1 MKILCVSDEVDPL
14 VYSPRAKEH
23 FPDIDFILSAGDL
36 PMEYLGF
43 IASTFNKPLF
53 FVFGNH
59 NLKYLSMFTN
69 KIRATPF
76 NTVDISPHKFGS
88 TYIDGKITRYKDI
101 IIAGIGGSY
110 KYNNGQNQFT
120 DFQIYVKLIKMI
132 PRLLYNKIRYGRYL
146 DILLTHS
153 PPYGINDKQDICHR
167 GFKAF
172 LWFIKTF
179 KPSYLLH
186 GHVHLYNSL
195 ETRISQ
201 YYNTKIINVFKHYL
215 LEV

>member
-23 FPDIDFILSAGDL
+23 FTDIDFILSAGDL

-59 NLKYLSMFTN
+59 NLKYLSLFTG
-69 KIRATPF
+69 KLRQSALTKTEAP
-76 NTVDISPHKFGS
+76 PHRFGS
-88 TYIDGKITRYKDI
+88 THIDGKIIKYKDM

-110 KYNNGQNQFT
+110 RYNDGQNQFR
-120 DFQIYVKLIKMI
+120 DYQIYLKIIKMI
-132 PRLLYNKIRYGRYL
+132 PRMIYNKIRYGRYI
-146 DILLTHS
+146 DILLTHA
-153 PPYGINDKQDICHR
+153 PPYGINDKKDLCHR
-167 GFKAF
+167 GFKAL
-172 LWFIKTF
+172 LWFIKMF
-179 KPSYLLH
+179 KPAYLLH
-186 GHVHLYNSL
+186 GHIHLYNSL

-201 YYNTKIINVFKHYL
+201 YYNTKIINVFKHYV